1 MEHQTFSKHGL
12 SRIIRKSDF
21 LGVPNAAQEA
31 HYETLLQESVIAAKT
46 KFSEPNNPLSSFR
59 LNGNL
64 VFKLD
69 KHADRIVE
77 RKLTAN
83 LRRVYEIRTASR
95 STIIENLK
103 LFLQEGIPFRV
114 YRLDIRKFYES
125 FSKYMIC
132 SQIDKTSNLSPSSK
146 LLIKHLLEKHSQLGG
161 NGTPRGLPLSSC
173 ISELMMNEF
182 DHQMNNTKNVFFY
195 SRYVDDII
203 LISSSNEDQKEFL
216 DYIKITLPE
225 GLILNPTK
233 LEVSSKVLPLIP
245 VKDSNAPKKIIVNF
259 EYLGYKFIVSN
270 PYKSSKSKSRVV
282 EVDIATK
289 KANKYKLR
297 LSRAFYDFVKT
308 NDWYLLRDRIRYLS
322 NNFRVFN
329 PHIGKTKL
337 AGIYHN
343 YPEVQINARNL
354 NGLDH
359 YLRGIVLVKHGR
371 LGQLVAP
378 LLTSKMKRELL
389 KNSFIKGHA
398 EKRFIYFN
406 SCRINEIKKCWE
418 Y

>member
-12 SRIIRKSDF
+12 SKIIRKSDF
-21 LGVPNAAQEA
+21 LNIPDAAQETY
-31 HYETLLQESVIAAKT
+31 YENLLQESVIAART

-83 LRRVYEIRTASR
+83 LRRVYEIRTVSR

-103 LFLQEGIPFRV
+103 LFLKEGIPFRV

-125 FSKYMIC
+125 FSKDMIC
-132 SQIDKTSNLSPSSK
+132 SQIDKTFNLSPSSK
-146 LLIKHLLEKHSQLGG
+146 LLIKHILEKHSQLGG

-203 LISSSNEDQKEFL
+203 LISSGNEDQKEFL
-216 DYIKITLPE
+216 DYIKINLPE

-233 LEVSSKVLPLIP
+233 LEVSSKVLPLFI
-245 VKDSNAPKKIIVNF
+245 VKNIEPKKTVVNF

-270 PYKSSKSKSRVV
+270 PYKVSESKIRVV

-289 KANKYKLR
+289 KAKKYKLR

-308 NDWYLLRDRIRYLS
+308 NNWYLLKDRIRYLS

-329 PHIGKTKL
+329 PYIGKTKL

-343 YPEVQINARNL
+343 YPEVQLNAKNL
-354 NGLDH
+354 NGLDN
-359 YLRGIVLVKHGR
+359 YLRGIVLSKHGR

-389 KNSFIKGHA
+389 KNSFIRGHA
-398 EKRFIYFN
+398 TKRFVHF
-406 SCRINEIKKCWE
+406 SSSRINEIKKCWE

>member
-12 SRIIRKSDF
+12 SKIIRKGDF
-21 LGVPNAAQEA
+21 LNIPDALQEA
-31 HYETLLQESVIAAKT
+31 YHETLLQESVIAART

-77 RKLTAN
+77 RKLTIN
-83 LRRVYEIRTASR
+83 LRKVYEIRTASR

-103 LFLQEGIPFRV
+103 LFLKEGIPFRV

-125 FSKYMIC
+125 FSKNMIYF
-132 SQIDKTSNLSPSSK
+132 QIDKSSNLSPSSK
-146 LLIKHLLEKHSQLGG
+146 LLIKHILEKHSQLGG

-173 ISELMMNEF
+173 ISELMMNKF
-182 DHQMNNTKNVFFY
+182 DHQMNNIENVFFY

-203 LISSSNEDQKEFL
+203 IISSGNEDKKKFL
-216 DYIKITLPE
+216 DNIKTSLPE

-233 LEVSSKVLPLIP
+233 LEVSPKVSPLTLAKNIE
-245 VKDSNAPKKIIVNF
+245 PKKNLVSF

-270 PYKSSKSKSRVV
+270 PYKTSESKIRVV

-297 LSRAFYDFVKT
+297 LSRAFYDFIKT
-308 NDWYLLRDRIRYLS
+308 NDWYLLKDRIRYLS

-343 YPEVQINARNL
+343 YPEIQLNARNL

-359 YLRGIVLVKHGR
+359 YLRGVVLAKHGR

-398 EKRFIYFN
+398 TKRFVHFSSY
-406 SCRINEIKKCWE
+406 RINEIKKCWE